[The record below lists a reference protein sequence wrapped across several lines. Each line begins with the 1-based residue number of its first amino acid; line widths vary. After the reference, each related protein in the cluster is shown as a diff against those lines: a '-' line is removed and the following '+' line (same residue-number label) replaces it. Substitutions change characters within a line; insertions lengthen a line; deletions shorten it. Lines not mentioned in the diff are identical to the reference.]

1 MVPICNSSE
10 ELLKCTSWPN
20 KVMSKVDLFFYNSM
34 LSKVSLDFGKNAAFS
49 N

>member
-1 MVPICNSSE
+1 MVPMYNSSE
-10 ELLKCTSWPN
+10 ELLKCTSWPK
-20 KVMSKVDLFFYNSM
+20 KVMSRVDLFFFDRM